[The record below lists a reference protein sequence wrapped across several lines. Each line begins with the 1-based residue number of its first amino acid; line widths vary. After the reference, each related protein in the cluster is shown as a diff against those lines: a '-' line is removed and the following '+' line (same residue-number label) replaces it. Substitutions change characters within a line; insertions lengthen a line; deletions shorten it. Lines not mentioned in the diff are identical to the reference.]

1 MAPAR
6 RLVGSNGRWQTV
18 NALQNTS
25 PSSVLPEDAGEALL
39 IGRVWDVE
47 TSGPRVVA
55 VQDGD
60 VYDLQPLAGTVSE
73 LLERPDLVA
82 DVRTGMTAPRWT
94 TSEIV
99 EASLARDT
107 NRPHLLAPVDL
118 QVVKACGVTF
128 VDSMIE
134 RVIEERCGGDASRA
148 TQTREL
154 VAQALGGSIA
164 AVRPGSPEAAEAKR
178 VLIAEGL
185 WSQYL
190 EVGIGPDPEVFTKA
204 PVLSS
209 VGLGAQV
216 GIPSFSHW
224 NNPEPE
230 LVLIATSEGSVVGAT
245 LGNDVNLRDV
255 EGRSALLLGKAKD
268 NNASS
273 ALGPFIRLFDG
284 AFTLDTL
291 REEEILLRVEGED
304 GYSLE
309 GRNSVARISRPFEEL
324 VAATHGRHH
333 QYPDGFALFTG
344 TLFAPTQ
351 DRDEPGQ
358 GFTHKLGDT
367 VTIRSRHLGAL
378 INQVGRAEELP
389 QWSFGLRQLFE
400 YLHQQRQLAGSAFGG
415 R

>member
-1 MAPAR
+1 MNPPRNISPSAVLPDDASGAL
-6 RLVGSNGRWQTV
+6 LVGR
-18 NALQNTS
+18 
-25 PSSVLPEDAGEALL
+25 
-39 IGRVWDVE
+39 IWDVE

-73 LLERPDLVA
+73 LLDRPDLLSA
-82 DVRTGMTAPRWT
+82 VRAAMTVPRWAT
-94 TSEIV
+94 PDII

-107 NRPHLLAPVDL
+107 SRPHLLAPVDL

-148 TQTREL
+148 RQTREL
-154 VAQALGGSIA
+154 VAKALGGSIA
-164 AVRPGSPEAAEAKR
+164 AIRPGSPEAAEAKK

-216 GIPSFSHW
+216 GIPSFSSW

-284 AFTLDTL
+284 HFTLDTL
-291 REEEILLRVEGED
+291 RGEEILLRVDGTD
-304 GYSLE
+304 GYLLE
-309 GRNSVARISRPFEEL
+309 GRNSVSRISRPFEEL
-324 VAATHGRHH
+324 VAATRGRHH

-358 GFTHKLGDT
+358 GFTHKMGDT

-378 INQVGRAEELP
+378 VNQVGRAEELP
-389 QWSFGLRQLFE
+389 EWSFGLRQLFE
-400 YLHQQRQLAGSAFGG
+400 YLHHQRARQEPAVQV

>member
-1 MAPAR
+1 MNAP
-6 RLVGSNGRWQTV
+6 L
-18 NALQNTS
+18 NTGGA
-25 PSSVLPEDAGEALL
+25 SVLPDDAAQALL

-55 VQDGD
+55 VQAEG
-60 VYDLQPLAGTVSE
+60 VFDLHQLAGTVSE
-73 LLERPDLVA
+73 LLERPGLVA
-82 DVRTGMTAPRWT
+82 DVRAAMDAPRWKT
-94 TSEIV
+94 ADV
-99 EASLARDT
+99 VDASLAQDPA
-107 NRPHLLAPVDL
+107 RPHFLAPVDL
-118 QVVKACGVTF
+118 QVIKACGVTF

-134 RVIEERCGGDASRA
+134 RVIEERCGGDASKA
-148 TQTREL
+148 TEMREL
-154 VAQALGGSIA
+154 VSNALGGSIGA
-164 AVRPGSPEAAEAKR
+164 IRPGSPAAAQAKK

-209 VGLGAQV
+209 VGLGAGI
-216 GIPSFSHW
+216 GIPSFSAW

-230 LVLIATSEGSVVGAT
+230 LVLIATSAGQVVGAT

-273 ALGPFIRLFDG
+273 ALGPLIRLFEDG
-284 AFTLDTL
+284 FSLETL
-291 REEEILLRVEGED
+291 RHEEILLRVEGQD

-324 VAATHGRHH
+324 VAATFGKHH

-351 DRDEPGQ
+351 DREEPGQ
-358 GFTHKLGDT
+358 GFTHHMGDV

-378 INQVGRAEELP
+378 INRVGAAEELP
-389 QWSFGLRQLFE
+389 EWSFGLRQLFG
-400 YLHQQRQLAGSAFGG
+400 YLHDQRQVLQSSSKEYAS
-415 R
+415 

>member
-1 MAPAR
+1 M
-6 RLVGSNGRWQTV
+6 
-18 NALQNTS
+18 NTPLNS
-25 PSSVLPEDAGEALL
+25 TPLNTGGASVLPEDAGRALL
-39 IGRVWDVE
+39 VGRIWDVE

-55 VQDGD
+55 VQEEG
-60 VYDLQPLAGTVSE
+60 VFDLQHLAGTVSE

-82 DVRTGMTAPRWT
+82 DVRAAMTAPRWKT
-94 TSEIV
+94 AQVID
-99 EASLARDT
+99 ASLAQDT
-107 NRPHLLAPVDL
+107 TRPHLLAPVDL
-118 QVVKACGVTF
+118 QVIKACGVTF

-134 RVIEERCGGDASRA
+134 RVIEERCGGDAGRA
-148 TQTREL
+148 AAMREL
-154 VAQALGGSIA
+154 VGTALGGSIGA
-164 AVRPGSPEAAEAKR
+164 IRPGSPAAAEAKK

-209 VGLGAQV
+209 VGLGAGI
-216 GIPSFSHW
+216 GIPSFSSW

-230 LVLIATSEGSVVGAT
+230 LVLIATSEGTVVGAT

-273 ALGPFIRLFDG
+273 AVGPLIRLFDG
-284 AFTLDTL
+284 GFTLETL
-291 REEEILLRVEGED
+291 RDEEILLRVEGED
-304 GYSLE
+304 GYRLE
-309 GRNSVARISRPFEEL
+309 GRNSLARISRPFEEL
-324 VAATHGRHH
+324 VAATFGKHH

-358 GFTHKLGDT
+358 GFTHHQGDV
-367 VTIRSRHLGAL
+367 VTIRSSHLGAL
-378 INQVGRAEELP
+378 VNRVGRAEELP
-389 QWSFGLRQLFE
+389 EWSFGLRQLFG
-400 YLHQQRQLAGSAFGG
+400 YLHGLRLLQESAPTV